1 MNNNFNTDQAVTFL
15 KNVDK
20 LIDFGFREENI
31 CNALLK
37 CNNDPAKALD
47 ILVPN

>member
-1 MNNNFNTDQAVTFL
+1 MNNFNIDHAIMFL

-31 CNALLK
+31 CSALVK
-37 CNNDPAKALD
+37 YNNDPEKALD
-47 ILVPN
+47 SLVSY